1 MLGQLF
7 GTRGLAE
14 GYFPFYTPLPEDQ
27 WMEYPALLAVVA
39 GVRALT
45 GSLGPMLDA
54 WLALVL
60 HGIVVLAVSLGVLA
74 LLRAPEL
81 KPALQKLGRL
91 ARR

>member
-1 MLGQLF
+1 
-7 GTRGLAE
+7 
-14 GYFPFYTPLPEDQ
+14 
-27 WMEYPALLAVVA
+27 
-39 GVRALT
+39 
-45 GSLGPMLDA
+45 
-54 WLALVL
+54 VL